1 MSDRLIDDFSQ
12 LSGWSAVTSGQAR
25 LDLAA
30 EATAAGPTLR
40 LDFDFK
46 GGGGFVVAR
55 KALALRLPDAFRFT
69 FRLRG
74 EAPANTF
81 EFKLVDVSGHNVW
94 RYQEEPGDFPGAWR
108 TVQLNS
114 SQIAFAW
121 GPQGGGVLRELGA
134 IEFVV
139 AAGEGGK
146 GTLWLADLRLEDR
159 SLPSRPAISASSA
172 LPGHEAE
179 CVFDG
184 NPETF
189 WRCPPLRPGSGQASD
204 TSPWLLLDLQR
215 ECEVGGLIV
224 HWLADSTPRDFRLQT
239 SGDGADWRTVYL
251 SERAA
256 GEYSYLYLPGCEAR
270 YLRLELPPSADGYGI
285 VSLDLQPFEFSRSL
299 NTFFQQ
305 VAQSGPRGRYP
316 RYLHGEQSYWTPV
329 GVPDGTTRALLN
341 EEGLLEPAEGSFSL
355 EPFLFVDG
363 HLVTWADVQ
372 PLPSL
377 EDDYLPIPS
386 VHWETE
392 GWRLTVTAFANSE
405 AQYVRYRLEN
415 TTGQPDALR
424 FFLAIRPF
432 QVNPP
437 WQAFNNLGGVSPI
450 HELAWREGALW
461 VNGEPAV
468 LPLAEPG
475 GFGAAAFEEGAI
487 GDHLSRGMLPAQ
499 TAVTDDFGF
508 ASGAIFYDLRLDAG
522 ASRELF
528 FAMPSRACSPAP
540 QEGPSAFRQAVETW
554 RQRLDKVHI
563 RLPGAARCA
572 VDAGKTAAA
581 HILINRH
588 GAALQPG
595 PRRYTRAWMR
605 DGAIMAAALL
615 RMGCGEAAR
624 DFLRWYAPF
633 QKADGNVPAIVD
645 RTGPDWLAEHDSHG
659 QFIFAVL
666 EYYRFSGDR
675 AFLQEMR
682 VAVFKA
688 ATYLE
693 NLRRQRLTDDY
704 LAPDKRACH
713 GLLPE
718 SVSHEGY
725 LAHPVH
731 AYWDDFWALQG
742 FRDAGQLAELLDDTA
757 SAARFSAQYREL
769 RESLARSVRTVMAER
784 HIDFIPG
791 SVEWADFDPTA
802 TANAIAQLDG
812 LAVLPADAM
821 RRTLDMYLQHFRNRV
836 AGKGEWSNYTPY
848 EIRVIGALVRVGMRE
863 EAREVLEFFL
873 SDRRPPA
880 WNQWPE
886 IAWRDP
892 RTPGHIGDIP
902 HTWISAEYILSL
914 LSLFAYERA
923 EDQALVLGA
932 GIWPEWLDSEE
943 GVAVRGLPTRY
954 GVLDYRLGRDADG
967 GLVLRLSGAL
977 SEPPGGIVLR
987 LPADA
992 AYQNVRTESPWPV
1005 RVETDPASG

>member
-1 MSDRLIDDFSQ
+1 
-12 LSGWSAVTSGQAR
+12 
-25 LDLAA
+25 
-30 EATAAGPTLR
+30 
-40 LDFDFK
+40 
-46 GGGGFVVAR
+46 
-55 KALALRLPDAFRFT
+55 
-69 FRLRG
+69 
-74 EAPANTF
+74 
-81 EFKLVDVSGHNVW
+81 
-94 RYQEEPGDFPGAWR
+94 
-108 TVQLNS
+108 
-114 SQIAFAW
+114 
-121 GPQGGGVLRELGA
+121 
-134 IEFVV
+134 
-139 AAGEGGK
+139 
-146 GTLWLADLRLEDR
+146 
-159 SLPSRPAISASSA
+159 
-172 LPGHEAE
+172 
-179 CVFDG
+179 
-184 NPETF
+184 
-189 WRCPPLRPGSGQASD
+189 
-204 TSPWLLLDLQR
+204 
-215 ECEVGGLIV
+215 
-224 HWLADSTPRDFRLQT
+224 LQT
-239 SGDGADWRTVYL
+239 SGDGVDWCTIHQ

-256 GEYSYLYLPGCEAR
+256 GEFSYLYLPGCATR
-270 YLRLELPPSADGYGI
+270 YLRLELPPNRGGYGI
-285 VSLDLQPFEFSRSL
+285 IGLALQSFEFSRSL
-299 NTFFQQ
+299 NTFFQH
-305 VAQSGPRGRYP
+305 VAQSGPRGLYP

-341 EEGLLEPAEGSFSL
+341 EEGLLEPSEGSFSL

-363 HLVTWADVQ
+363 QLVTWADVQ
-372 PLPSL
+372 PLPGL

-386 VHWETE
+386 VRWDAQ
-392 GWRLTVTAFANSE
+392 GWRLTITAFAVPE
-405 AQYVRYRLEN
+405 GQYVRYRLEN
-415 TTGQPDALR
+415 TAGQPRALR
-424 FFLAIRPF
+424 FFVAIRPF

-437 WQAFNNLGGVSPI
+437 WQAFGNLGGVSPI
-450 HELAWREGALW
+450 RKLAWRESAVW
-461 VNGEPAV
+461 VNGAPAV
-468 LPLAEPG
+468 RPLADPD
-475 GFGAAAFEEGAI
+475 GFGAAAFEEGSI
-487 GDHLSRGMLPAQ
+487 GEYLRLGALPER

-508 ASGAIFYDLRLDAG
+508 ASGACRYDVNLEGDA
-522 ASRELF
+522 SWELF
-528 FAMPSRACSPAP
+528 LAMPSTAASRAV
-540 QEGPSAFRQAVETW
+540 PSGAAAFRQAVETW
-554 RQRLDKVHI
+554 RQRLNKVDI
-563 RLPGAARCA
+563 QLPHAAQDA
-572 VDAGKTAAA
+572 VNACKTAAA
-581 HILINRH
+581 HILVNRH

-624 DFLRWYAPF
+624 DFLHWYAPF

-659 QFIFAVL
+659 QFVFAVL

-675 AFLQEMR
+675 VFLEEMR
-682 VAVFKA
+682 AAALKA
-688 ATYLE
+688 AAYLE
-693 NLRRQRLTDDY
+693 ELRRQRLTNDY
-704 LAPDKRACH
+704 LAPDKRACY

-742 FRDAGQLAELLDDTA
+742 FRDAAHLADLLDDGG
-757 SAARFSAQYREL
+757 SAARFDAQYREL
-769 RESLARSVRTVMAER
+769 QDNLAQSVAAVMAER

-812 LAVLPADAM
+812 LAVLPADAV
-821 RRTLDMYLQHFRNRV
+821 RRTLDMYLQHFRSRL
-836 AGKGEWSNYTPY
+836 AGQGQWSNYSPY
-848 EIRVIGALVRVGMRE
+848 EIRVIGALVRVGMRA
-863 EAREVLEFFL
+863 EAQEVLEFFL

-954 GVLDYRLGRDADG
+954 GVLDYRFGRDADG

-977 SEPPGGIVLR
+977 REPPGGIVLR

-992 AYQNVRTESPWPV
+992 ADQNVRTESPWPV
-1005 RVETDPASG
+1005 RVETDSASGQRPGESP